1 MFNHHQES
9 NQLNFQIVFSNVE
22 SFEGLSL
29 KLIVFLKVQYLKESK
44 ISKNA
49 LFSFLNNHL
58 ELFKLFQ
65 IICYFNEADSKS
77 YDLPIPHT
85 NFCKQVILKLFS
97 LFISIFFQLF

>member
-1 MFNHHQES
+1 MFNHHQEL
-9 NQLNFQIVFSNVE
+9 NQLNFQIIFSNVE
-22 SFEGLSL
+22 SFEGPSL
-29 KLIVFLKVQYLKESK
+29 ILIVFLKAQYLKESK

-65 IICYFNEADSKS
+65 TICYFIEADSKS